1 MVFETILS
9 TNSNTPAPECMVLG
23 SFPSPNPKEPGIAHS
38 FGYGRQPFSTLPGVG
53 VSIRPVTRVERRLFA
68 IADELNE
75 LAAEEHAVEE
85 ELEMHRHIAE
95 DAVRDSVVS
104 GGDFDRLEAGLAEAD
119 VRRFERRLAD
129 IERRRV
135 KLERDRARLLTKLGD

>member
-1 MVFETILS
+1 M
-9 TNSNTPAPECMVLG
+9 
-23 SFPSPNPKEPGIAHS
+23 
-38 FGYGRQPFSTLPGVG
+38 
-53 VSIRPVTRVERRLFA
+53 RVERRLFA

-75 LAAEEHAVEE
+75 LAEE
-85 ELEMHRHIAE
+85 ERLVDEELALHRHIAE

-119 VRRFERRLAD
+119 VRRFERRLAE

-135 KLERDRARLLTKLGD
+135 KLEEIRARLLARLGD